1 MNVIIFGPPL
11 AGKGTQSKKLI
22 DNYNLIH
29 LSTGDVLRQ
38 EKQLKTALGLE
49 ASVFSNK
56 GLYAPDNLVNKIV
69 EKFYQS
75 QENKKNFLFDGYPRT
90 IEQTKH
96 LISFLEK
103 DNNHIDFIIHLKVP
117 KEVLLERAKIR
128 AIEENR
134 KDDENQNTV
143 LTRINEFLTLTLP
156 AIDYINKETKIIS
169 IEVDGNQ
176 SREEIYKKITKSLD

>member
-1 MNVIIFGPPL
+1 MFYGTDNILPNKSIDFVSTLLELYTKNLGSWSYYLIGLTAFITMFSTVI
-11 AGKGTQSKKLI
+11 TC
-22 DNYNLIH
+22 
-29 LSTGDVLRQ
+29 V
-38 EKQLKTALGLE
+38 
-49 ASVFSNK
+49 
-56 GLYAPDNLVNKIV
+56 
-69 EKFYQS
+69 
-75 QENKKNFLFDGYPRT
+75 DGYPRT

-96 LISFLEK
+96 LINFLEK

-156 AIDYINKETKIIS
+156 AIDYINKETKIVS